1 MAEEASSSTSSSI
14 LDKLRPPSAYEK
26 EVHPS
31 GETLPEAQ
39 KVYRVNP
46 LHAGDACMRRYKVHR
61 MLGFVL
67 TL

>member
-39 KVYRVNP
+39 KVYRVKVVSTFLKAGVP
-46 LHAGDACMRRYKVHR
+46 LSKNRA
-61 MLGFVL
+61 F
-67 TL
+67 